1 MADNGDEGR
10 MMHGEAAEE
19 RRLHDAGTYPAW
31 KGF

>member
-1 MADNGDEGR
+1 